1 MKDSATVK
9 FTSEAMT
16 SWAVKVAEKTYRVA
30 TYPDSD
36 LLFVESEA
44 GRRVHPGPALVCRIR
59 AAIAE
64 GRLVADLAAPEL
76 PAAVSASE
84 RSRG

>member
-1 MKDSATVK
+1 MKNSATVK

-36 LLFVESEA
+36 LLSVESEA
-44 GRRVHPGPALVCRIR
+44 GRRVHPGPALVSRIR
-59 AAIAE
+59 E
-64 GRLVADLAAPEL
+64 GRRVVDLAAPEL
-76 PAAVSASE
+76 QAAILASE
-84 RSRG
+84 RPRG